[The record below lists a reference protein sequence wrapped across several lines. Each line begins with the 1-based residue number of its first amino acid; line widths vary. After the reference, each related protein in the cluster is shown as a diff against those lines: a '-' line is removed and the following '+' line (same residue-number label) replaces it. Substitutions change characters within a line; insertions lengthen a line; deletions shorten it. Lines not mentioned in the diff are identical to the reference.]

1 MSEEHG
7 QTPKGKASR
16 TEVAARVD
24 EVLRIRLDSAQF
36 HDVVEYAKEKGWNVS
51 LRQLARYIRKADEL
65 LVERNE
71 RSRRRLIA
79 RHIAQ
84 REGIAAR
91 SINSADWRAALAALD
106 SNAKLQG
113 LFIDPRD
120 LKELAK
126 LAAEQ
131 GEQIR
136 QMKERIDA
144 AQPQKQIAT
153 PAAEARFD
161 EGRDEGSQ

>member
-1 MSEEHG
+1 MAKKR
-7 QTPKGKASR
+7 PKPKSKASSA
-16 TEVAARVD
+16 EVFLRV
-24 EVLRIRLDSAQF
+24 EEILRIRLDSAQF
-36 HDVVEYAKEKGWNVS
+36 HDVAEYAKEKGWNVS

-106 SNAKLQG
+106 SNARLQG
-113 LFIDPRD
+113 LFTDQRD
-120 LKELAK
+120 LKELVK
-126 LAAEQ
+126 LAESQ
-131 GEQIR
+131 GEQLR
-136 QMKERIDA
+136 QLQERIDV
-144 AQPQKQIAT
+144 AQHSKPSS
-153 PAAEARFD
+153 PAPEENRPL
-161 EGRDEGSQ
+161 EGRDEGAH

>member
-1 MSEEHG
+1 MANEKK
-7 QTPKGKASR
+7 PPVRASAV
-16 TEVAARVD
+16 EVSARV
-24 EVLRIRLDSAQF
+24 EEILRIRLDSAQF
-36 HDVVEYAKEKGWNVS
+36 HDIKAFAEEKGWNVS
-51 LRQLARYIRKADEL
+51 LRQLARYIGKADSL
-65 LVERNE
+65 LVERNV
-71 RSRRRLIA
+71 RSRKRLLA

-84 REGIAAR
+84 REAIAAR

-144 AQPQKQIAT
+144 AQPQKPIAP
-153 PAAEARFD
+153 PAAETRPD
-161 EGRDEGSQ
+161 ESLAQGSK